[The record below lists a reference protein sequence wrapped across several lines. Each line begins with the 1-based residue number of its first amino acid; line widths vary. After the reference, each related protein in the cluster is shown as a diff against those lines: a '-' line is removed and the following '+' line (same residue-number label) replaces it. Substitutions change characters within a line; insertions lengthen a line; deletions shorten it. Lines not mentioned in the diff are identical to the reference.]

1 MYKINNSICILFF
14 SGFLLLDC
22 SKSVTSSGSSSN
34 VKSGQN
40 SVSSPPCIVYKTKSD
55 YSKNIPV
62 ILSDDKTR
70 IVSYPD
76 VKDVYFKGNL
86 AYPIVLNDGFLLDN
100 RGIGPNVAFLSITY
114 EQYSK
119 MVKTPSSA
127 ELFELIIDKDPLKEM
142 YQCGNRSKY
151 SNIEN
156 ELNELISSGKI
167 KTCTKLK

>member
-1 MYKINNSICILFF
+1 MFKIFNSFCILCF
-14 SGFLLLDC
+14 SVSMLIAC
-22 SKSVTSSGSSSN
+22 SRAVNPSGSASD
-34 VKSGQN
+34 VKSGQS
-40 SVSSPPCIVYKTKSD
+40 SVPSPPCIVYKTTAD
-55 YSKNIPV
+55 YSKNVPV

-70 IVSYPD
+70 IVSFPD

-86 AYPIVLNDGFLLDN
+86 AYPTVLNDGFLLDN
-100 RGIGPNVAFLSITY
+100 RGISTNVAFLSVTY

-142 YQCGNRSKY
+142 VQCGNRSKY
-151 SNIEN
+151 SDIEY

-167 KTCTKLK
+167 KTCTRLK

>member
-1 MYKINNSICILFF
+1 MCKINNSICILLI
-14 SGFLLLDC
+14 SGSLLMAC
-22 SKSVTSSGSSSN
+22 SKSAVTSGSASN
-34 VKSGQN
+34 VKSGQS
-40 SVSSPPCIVYKTKSD
+40 SVPSPPCIVYKTKSD
-55 YSKNIPV
+55 YFNNIPV
-62 ILSDDKTR
+62 ILSDDQTR

-86 AYPIVLNDGFLLDN
+86 AYPTVLNDGYLLDN

-119 MVKTPSSA
+119 MVKTPSSE

-142 YQCGNRSKY
+142 IQCGNRSKY
-151 SNIEN
+151 TDIEN
-156 ELNELISSGKI
+156 ELNTLISSGKI